1 MKGLRMT
8 KPILLIDGDMLVYR
22 ALAGTEVETNWGDD
36 IWTLHSN
43 EREGWEKILHRLGV
57 ISEKLGVG
65 PQGGS
70 ALVLCFTGA
79 NNFRKKL
86 YPPYKGNRAHVRKP
100 LGYKAMVE
108 RLMGPAV
115 PGVILYKVLRHEGI
129 EADDVMGILATKPGN
144 EGRTIIVSD
153 DKDMRSLPGKLWRE
167 NGDPEREVI
176 EITEAE
182 ADRYHLLQT
191 LVGDQS
197 DNYPGCPGIGPK
209 KAEGVLKGDN
219 PWAAI
224 VAAYTKAGLTE
235 EDALVQARVARILR
249 WSDWCHETKQPKLW
263 SPS

>member
-1 MKGLRMT
+1 
-8 KPILLIDGDMLVYR
+8 
-22 ALAGTEVETNWGDD
+22 
-36 IWTLHSN
+36 
-43 EREGWEKILHRLGV
+43 
-57 ISEKLGVG
+57 
-65 PQGGS
+65 
-70 ALVLCFTGA
+70 
-79 NNFRKKL
+79 
-86 YPPYKGNRAHVRKP
+86 
-100 LGYKAMVE
+100 
-108 RLMGPAV
+108 
-115 PGVILYKVLRHEGI
+115 VILYKVLRHEGI

-153 DKDMRSLPGKLWRE
+153 DKDMRSIPGKLWRE

-182 ADRYHLLQT
+182 ADRYHLYQT